1 MNTELSAIY
10 DDPAEMFPFSPG
22 GKLEHLFN
30 RVRENSLGG
39 FVDFLSI
46 EDQLDVLEARTL
58 SLLKTSLTESR
69 DALLA
74 LVKRD
79 FNSQTTPMRWC
90 NGIQLKKFGSVTSD
104 LQDAMREAA
113 ERGVADVTGEFAV
126 RGYRSSISVTP
137 RAAVSAMKDKA
148 FWVSGVLKQ
157 RLIDSAQTI
166 LMAAIKGGEPLGETM
181 IKLSDIWLPYLGDP
195 TVIVDEKQ
203 LTAPRLETIV
213 RTNTTEAYNMGRLA
227 KLRDPEL
234 APFIKGVRYSAILDS
249 RTTELCQSL
258 HGMIFKLDNPDLD
271 RLVPPNH
278 FNCRSMIIGVPA
290 FEQTQE
296 KEFATQ
302 QDIGRALDMIDAG
315 FGGVK

>member
-1 MNTELSAIY
+1 MVDDETY
-10 DDPAEMFPFSPG
+10 DDDAILLPFSPG
-22 GKLEHLFN
+22 GKLAHLLKEDDTRN
-30 RVRENSLGG
+30 NS

-69 DALLA
+69 DALLS